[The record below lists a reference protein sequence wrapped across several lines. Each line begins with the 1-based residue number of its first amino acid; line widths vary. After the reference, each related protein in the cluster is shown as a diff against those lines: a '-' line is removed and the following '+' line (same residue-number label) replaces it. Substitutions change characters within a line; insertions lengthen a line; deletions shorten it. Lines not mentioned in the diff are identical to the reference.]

1 MEVGAGVY
9 GLNVLGL
16 GGASTYTGEP
26 LADSPV
32 LEVRQLE
39 GEAPS
44 GLESRLYD
52 DRAVMPLLENGFLEV
67 TREPAIATFTM
78 PRTLSD
84 DELLHPWLVP
94 AAATV
99 NAWHGRRVLHGGIV
113 SDGQRALAIVGAKEG
128 GKSTLLAWLALEAGL
143 AVMGDDLVVFDGNV
157 VFAGPRCIDLR
168 PSSVPRLPDVP
179 GAKVVRDG
187 TRLRLPL
194 PGTPGTAELI
204 GIVVLEWATDSAVD
218 AVRPAD
224 RLGEILP
231 HALTEG
237 IPLGAAGVLGFAKYQ
252 MWRLSRPKDWNSL
265 PGSAQLLQRLLAE

>member
-1 MEVGAGVY
+1 MERGAGVY

-16 GGASTYTGEP
+16 GSASTYTGEP
-26 LADSPV
+26 LSDSPILKV
-32 LEVRQLE
+32 QQHI
-39 GEAPS
+39 GEAPP
-44 GLESRLYD
+44 GLQSRLFD

-67 TREPAIATFTM
+67 TRDPAIATFTM

-99 NAWHGRRVLHGGIV
+99 NAWHGRRVLHGGII
-113 SDGQRALAIVGAKEG
+113 SDGHRALAIVGAKEG
-128 GKSTLLAWLALEAGL
+128 GKSTLLAWLALGAGL
-143 AVMGDDLVVFDGNV
+143 QVMADDLVVFDGDV

-168 PSSVPRLPDVP
+168 PASVPQLPDVP

-194 PGTPGTAELI
+194 PGTPETAELV
-204 GIVVLEWATDSAVD
+204 GIVVLAWAADSAIEP
-218 AVRPAD
+218 VRPAD
-224 RLGEILP
+224 RLAEILP

-237 IPLGAAGVLGFAKYQ
+237 VPLGTAGVLGFAKYR
-252 MWRLSRPKDWNSL
+252 MWRLTRPKDWTAL
-265 PGSAQLLQRLLAE
+265 AGSAQLLQELLAR